1 VASTRTSTFDIFRAH
16 ALKFTLLKH
25 AEQLGLHV
33 ERHIAHLVQEQC
45 AVVRLLETADPVV
58 SGSRESAPDVPEQLR
73 FEQFSGSAL
82 QLTATIAK
90 WLRLPAA

>member
-1 VASTRTSTFDIFRAH
+1 MASTRTSTFDIFRAH

-58 SGSRESAPDVPEQLR
+58 SGSQ
-73 FEQFSGSAL
+73 QFSGSAL

>member
-1 VASTRTSTFDIFRAH
+1 M
-16 ALKFTLLKH
+16 
-25 AEQLGLHV
+25 
-33 ERHIAHLVQEQC
+33 
-45 AVVRLLETADPVV
+45 VRLLETADPVV

-73 FEQFSGSAL
+73 FEQFTGSAL